1 MAQYAQHDHDMKMYG
16 DIKLYGG
23 SGSPELAQKIA
34 DYLEQKLSP
43 REVIQFANENI
54 FIKLNSSTRGQDV
67 YVIQTTSSPVH
78 YNLMELLIMIQTLRL
93 DSAAR
98 ITAVVPYLCYGR
110 SDKKDQ
116 PRVPITA
123 RLVADMIETAGA
135 DRYMTF
141 DPHAGQIQG
150 FFSIPGDVLTASH
163 MISAH
168 IQKNL
173 ISEMRNP
180 VVVATDLG
188 FAKKGRNYALDLDL
202 PIAFIEKRRTGN
214 DAHAE
219 ALTLIGDVK
228 DSDVIIVDDEVD
240 TGGSIAQAI
249 SVSKHY
255 GARDIYLAF
264 IHPIFSKNAAQRL
277 ADLPIK
283 HIITTDTVSIPEEK
297 MKPLEGRMTILSIA
311 PMIGEVIRRAH
322 EGRSVGEMFN
332 E

>member
-1 MAQYAQHDHDMKMYG
+1 MTEHVHRQEVKMYG
-16 DIKLYGG
+16 EIKLYAG
-23 SGSPELAQKIA
+23 SGSPALAQKIA

-43 REVIQFANENI
+43 REVILFPNENI

-78 YNLMELLIMIQTLRL
+78 YNLMELLIMIQTIRL

-123 RLVADMIETAGA
+123 RLVADMIESAGA

-163 MISAH
+163 MISDYIRA
-168 IQKNL
+168 NL
-173 ISEMRNP
+173 LDKMKDP

-214 DAHAE
+214 DAKAE
-219 ALTLIGDVK
+219 ALTLIGDVQ

-240 TGGSIAQAI
+240 TGGSIAQA
-249 SVSKHY
+249 VKVVNDN
-255 GARDIYLAF
+255 GARDVYLAF
-264 IHPIFSKNAAQRL
+264 IHPIFSNDAAQRL
-277 ADLPIK
+277 AELPIK
-283 HIITTDTVSIPEEK
+283 HIITTDTVSIPPDK
-297 MKPLEGRMTILSIA
+297 MQLLEGRVTILSIA
-311 PMIGEVIRRAH
+311 PMLGEVIRRAH

>member
-1 MAQYAQHDHDMKMYG
+1 MSQHSSHEIKMYG
-16 DIKLYGG
+16 EIKLYAG

-43 REVIQFANENI
+43 RQVILFPNENI
-54 FIKLNSSTRGQDV
+54 FVQLNSSARGQDV

-98 ITAVVPYLCYGR
+98 ITAVIPYLAYGR

-123 RLVADMIETAGA
+123 RLVADMIEIAGA

-141 DPHAGQIQG
+141 DPHAGQVQG
-150 FFSIPGDVLTASH
+150 FFSIPGDVLTSSH
-163 MISAH
+163 MISDY
-168 IQKNL
+168 IKDNL
-173 ISEMRNP
+173 FEHMTAP

-188 FAKKGRNYALDLDL
+188 FAKKGRNYALDMDI
-202 PIAFIEKRRTGN
+202 PIAFIEKRRAGN
-214 DAHAE
+214 DSKAE
-219 ALTLIGDVK
+219 ALTLIGDVN
-228 DSDVIIVDDEVD
+228 DRDVIIVDDEVD
-240 TGGSIAQAI
+240 TGGSIAQAV
-249 SVSKHY
+249 SVVKTH
-255 GARDIYLAF
+255 GAKDIYLAF
-264 IHPIFSKNAAQRL
+264 IHPIFSLDAAEKL
-277 ADLPIK
+277 AALPIK
-283 HIITTDTVSIPEEK
+283 QIITTDTVPIPEEK
-297 MKPLEGRMTILSIA
+297 KKLLDRRLTILSIA
-311 PMIGEVIRRAH
+311 PMLGEVIKRAH

>member
-1 MAQYAQHDHDMKMYG
+1 MSQHTLEIKMYG
-16 DIKLYGG
+16 EIKLYAG
-23 SGSPELAQKIA
+23 SGSPDLAQKIA
-34 DYLEQKLSP
+34 EYLDQRLSP
-43 REVIQFANENI
+43 REVIQFPNENI
-54 FIKLNSSTRGQDV
+54 FIKLNNSVRGQDV

-78 YNLMELLIMIQTLRL
+78 YNLMELLIMLQTVRL

-123 RLVADMIETAGA
+123 RLVADMIERAGA

-163 MISAH
+163 MISDY
-168 IQKNL
+168 IKNRL
-173 ISEMRNP
+173 CPSMKDP

-188 FAKKGRNYALDLDL
+188 FAKKGRNYALDLDV
-202 PIAFIEKRRTGN
+202 PIAFIEKRRSGN
-214 DAHAE
+214 DAKAE
-219 ALTLIGDVK
+219 ALTLIGDVH
-228 DSDVIIVDDEVD
+228 DRDVIIVDDEVD
-240 TGGSIAQAI
+240 TGGSIAQA
-249 SVSKHY
+249 VDVVKRN

-264 IHPIFSKNAAQRL
+264 IHPIFSKSAAQRL

-283 HIITTDTVSIPEEK
+283 HIITTDTVPIPLSK
-297 MKPLEGRMTILSIA
+297 MKPLEGRITILSIA
-311 PMIGEVIRRAH
+311 PLLGEVIRRAH

>member
-1 MAQYAQHDHDMKMYG
+1 MMAQNPHEIKMYG
-16 DIKLYGG
+16 DIKLYAG
-23 SGSPELAQKIA
+23 SGSPDLAQKIA
-34 DYLEQKLSP
+34 EYLDQRLSP
-43 REVIQFANENI
+43 REIIQFPNENI
-54 FIKLNSSTRGQDV
+54 FVKLNNSARGQDV

-78 YNLMELLIMIQTLRL
+78 YNLMELLIMIQTVRL

-98 ITAVVPYLCYGR
+98 ITAVIPYLCYGR

-123 RLVADMIETAGA
+123 RLVADMIERAGA

-163 MISAH
+163 MITGH
-168 IQKNL
+168 IKHFLQR
-173 ISEMRNP
+173 EMKDP

-188 FAKKGRNYALDLDL
+188 FAKKGRNYALDLDV
-202 PIAFIEKRRTGN
+202 PIAFIEKRRSSN
-214 DAHAE
+214 DSSAE
-219 ALTLIGDVK
+219 ALTLIGEVRGH
-228 DSDVIIVDDEVD
+228 DVIIVDDEVD
-240 TGGSIAQAI
+240 TGGSIAQA
-249 SVSKHY
+249 VKVVKNN

-264 IHPIFSKNAAQRL
+264 IHPIFSKSASQRL

-283 HIITTDTVSIPEEK
+283 HLITTDTVPIPPRK
-297 MKPLEGRMTILSIA
+297 MKPLKGRITILSIA
-311 PMIGEVIRRAH
+311 PLLGEVIRRAH